1 MDNKERSFIKGLCKI
16 VYSGRVPYKVA
27 KTFSAENEGK
37 ELTKEYA
44 EELLR
49 EKFKELAPDRKAL
62 RRNKIDVFELIEE
75 TIDEVFPIRANEI
88 FNQFAEFK
96 TFNNGDKPLFKMP
109 KGKGIIRRFIKR
121 VALGVP
127 MLRTRL
133 DRISQLMEFFALG
146 GAVYIEW
153 EHYLDGTYS
162 FTDLCNDI
170 VDELINAVYDEIIDA
185 LNTAVNGSTFK
196 KTHTET
202 TDAFSVEGML
212 TLISYAKAFGAGGAT
227 ILGSP
232 SMVAR
237 IKDADFLS
245 DADRTDMR
253 ERGYVGKFR
262 GADVVVIEQQYDKD
276 GNALFPDDVLFVF
289 PSGSRPEDKFI
300 KVGYEGGTELKEKE
314 NDDRSLTY
322 EVYAKLGVMLGN
334 ADGIGAYK
342 KFTE

>member
-1 MDNKERSFIKGLCKI
+1 MDNKERNFIKGLCKI
-16 VYSGRVPYKVA
+16 VYSGRIPSKVA
-27 KTFSAENEGK
+27 TTYSAENEGK
-37 ELTKEYA
+37 ELTREYA

-49 EKFKELAPDRKAL
+49 EKFNELAPNRKAL
-62 RRNKIDVFELIEE
+62 RRNKIEIFELIEE
-75 TIDEVFPIRANEI
+75 TIDEVFPVRANGV
-88 FNQFAEFK
+88 FDKFAEFK
-96 TFNNGDKPLFKMP
+96 TFNNGDKPIFRMP
-109 KGKGIIRRFIKR
+109 KGKGVIRRFIHR

-133 DRISQLMEFFALG
+133 DKQSQTMDMFALG

-153 EHYLDGTYS
+153 EHYLSGEYS
-162 FTDLCNDI
+162 FVDLCNALI
-170 VDELINAVYDEIIDA
+170 DELINAVYDEIISA
-185 LNTAVNGSTFK
+185 LNTAVNGTTFK
-196 KTHTET
+196 KTHTEL

-212 TLISYAKAFGAGGAT
+212 ALISYAKTYGAGGAT

-245 DADRTDMR
+245 DADKNDVR

-276 GNALFPDDVLFVF
+276 GKALFPDDVLFVF

-300 KVGYEGGTELKEKE
+300 KIGYEGDTEIKDKE

-342 KFTE
+342 KFA